1 MAKGQAIGINKGFI
15 TTQLEKKQ
23 HKHSAVQRKGKLGK
37 RVALV
42 RQVIREVTGF
52 APYEKRII
60 ELIKAGSAKDSKK
73 ATKIARKR
81 LGTHRRAKVKKAL
94 LEEAVRA
101 QRKK

>member
-1 MAKGQAIGINKGFI
+1 MAKGQSIGLNKGFI
-15 TTQLEKKQ
+15 TTQLDKKLQ
-23 HKHSAVQRKGKLGK
+23 KTSIVKRKGAHGK
-37 RVALV
+37 RIALV
-42 RQVIREVTGF
+42 RQVIREVTGV

-81 LGTHRRAKVKKAL
+81 LGTHRRAKGKKAL

>member
-1 MAKGQAIGINKGFI
+1 MAKGIAVGLNKGFI
-15 TTQLEKKQ
+15 TTKLNKKFKREQ
-23 HKHSAVQRKGKLGK
+23 PSRRKGSLGK

-42 RQVIREVTGF
+42 RQTVRELTGF

-81 LGTHRRAKVKKAL
+81 LGTHRRAKVKRAL
-94 LEEAVRA
+94 LEEAVKQ